1 MLDRKIINENVKNNL
16 RRLRKINN
24 LRQEDVANAL
34 CLNDAST
41 YRSWETGRACP
52 KLNMIIQIA
61 NMYKISVDEIVLS
74 EEELKAKEQKR
85 TPSLVASPNPY
96 KDEVYGDSH
105 IGELDK
111 FDKVI
116 LLKIHQL
123 NKKDKEKLAA
133 FIDNLVP

>member
-1 MLDRKIINENVKNNL
+1 MLDRKIINENVKSNL
-16 RRLRKINN
+16 KRLREINN

-34 CLNDAST
+34 CLNDSST

-74 EEELKAKEQKR
+74 EEELKAKKENSN
-85 TPSLVASPNPY
+85 TSFVASPNPY
-96 KDEVYGDSH
+96 KGEVYGDSH
-105 IGELDK
+105 IGELDN

-123 NKKDKEKLAA
+123 NKKDKDKLAE
-133 FIDNLVP
+133 FIDKLIP